1 MNASPQVQPNDIRR
15 LLDRLLVEVGV
26 SEESLRDGARITEDL
41 ALESVAFVELQVALE
56 EELGIEL
63 DPIKVVELDELS
75 AITEYLHGLALGR

>member
-1 MNASPQVQPNDIRR
+1 MNASPQIEPDDIRR

-26 SEESLRDGARITEDL
+26 SQESLHDGARITEDL

-75 AITEYLHGLALGR
+75 AIAEYLHGLALGR